1 MELRPSAFRF
11 PADAFFS
18 SFLMHMAA
26 VLWFAWVLPM
36 LPFAFAQPVV
46 VEMPNPK
53 LNHSEF
59 VLTLP
64 RLQPRT
70 QSSRSAPSK
79 PKLVRASAPEAP
91 SVPKAK
97 VIFPGPQVIV
107 SLPPRPDNLVQTIRQ
122 PDMPK
127 APKLKMPV
135 ALPNMMQLAAGAPVL
150 APQPQIVELSTKARR
165 GERIPVRARPE
176 AAPAAKLTVP
186 VAGDSSKAIAG
197 LTNADG
203 AAPKLAAAPK
213 VSATGSGG
221 ADSRNLLV
229 LNAMP
234 APQPAEVPPGE
245 LSGSF
250 VVAPE
255 PTVGEGNGG
264 VVTVHGNG
272 SNAGG
277 HDIGGAG
284 DKPGTKTAE
293 GAGAGTGTGRS
304 TGPGS
309 GNGAPGS
316 GAGKGIGDNEGRETV
331 AGVGNGPFNGIGVGG
346 PPPAAKT
353 AAAAPRSAIP
363 RGTYGMTIV
372 STSSGGGGLRDY
384 GVFKQETVYTVYI
397 DMADSGRNRP
407 SWTLQYA
414 AVATP
419 GSAQNSVLVPP
430 FPSAKE
436 YPQLPKEPAAKS
448 LGRMMVVAGV
458 ITAEG
463 KLDALRVVQSPNP
476 LLIKPLLDCLAK
488 WTFQAAEVNG
498 AGVAVKFVLGIPV
511 TDDLATAN

>member
-1 MELRPSAFRF
+1 MIELRPSAYRF

-36 LPFAFAQPVV
+36 LPYAFAQPVV
-46 VEMPNPK
+46 VEMANPK
-53 LNHSEF
+53 LKHSEF

-70 QSSRSAPSK
+70 QRSSSSASR
-79 PKLVRASAPEAP
+79 PKLVRDSSPEAP
-91 SVPKAK
+91 SIPKAK

-122 PDMPK
+122 PDLPK

-135 ALPNMMQLAAGAPVL
+135 ALPNMLQLAAGAPVL
-150 APQPQIVELSTKARR
+150 APQPQIVELNTKARR
-165 GERIPVRARPE
+165 GERIPVRTRPE
-176 AAPAAKLTVP
+176 AAPTAKLNMP
-186 VAGDSSKAIAG
+186 VAGDSSKSIAA
-197 LTNADG
+197 LTNTDG
-203 AAPKLAAAPK
+203 AAPRLAAAPK
-213 VSATGSGG
+213 MSSTGSGG
-221 ADSRNLLV
+221 ADSRNLVV
-229 LNAMP
+229 LNAIP

-250 VVAPE
+250 VVAPD
-255 PTVGEGNGG
+255 PTAGEGNGG
-264 VVTVHGNG
+264 AVTVHGNG
-272 SNAGG
+272 ANAGG
-277 HDIGGAG
+277 HDIAG
-284 DKPGTKTAE
+284 EKSGTKTA
-293 GAGAGTGTGRS
+293 AGAGTGTGTGKS
-304 TGPGS
+304 TGS
-309 GNGAPGS
+309 GNGIGATGNGS
-316 GAGKGIGDNEGRETV
+316 GKGAGDNEGRNTI
-331 AGVGNGPFNGIGVGG
+331 AGEGNGPFTGIGIEG
-346 PPPAAKT
+346 PPPPAKT
-353 AAAAPRSAIP
+353 AATAPRSAIP

-397 DMADSGRNRP
+397 DMAESGRTRP

-419 GSAQNSVLVPP
+419 GSPQNSVLVPP

-436 YPQLPKEPAAKS
+436 YPQLPREVAAKS

-463 KLDALRVVQSPNP
+463 KFDALRVVQSPNP

-488 WTFQAAEVNG
+488 WTFQAAELNG
-498 AGVAVKFVLGIPV
+498 AGVAVKFVLGIPI
-511 TDDLATAN
+511 TEDFAPAN